1 MKKTKLTE
9 EQIVAKV
16 AELKKQHNIKSV
28 FVIQTE
34 DKTAFLKQPSRDQLK
49 YGAAAFGNDPL
60 GMTEHVLECGWL
72 DGDEEIKKED
82 RYFLAIS
89 AQVDEIIETAE
100 VEIKKY

>member
-16 AELKKQHNIKSV
+16 AELKTKHKIKEV
-28 FVIQTE
+28 FVISTE
-34 DKTAFLKQPSRDQLK
+34 DKTAFLKKPSRDQLK
-49 YGAAAFGNDPL
+49 YGTAAYANDPL
-60 GMTEHVLECGWL
+60 GMTEHVLESGWL
-72 DGDEEIKKED
+72 DGDEEIKTDD